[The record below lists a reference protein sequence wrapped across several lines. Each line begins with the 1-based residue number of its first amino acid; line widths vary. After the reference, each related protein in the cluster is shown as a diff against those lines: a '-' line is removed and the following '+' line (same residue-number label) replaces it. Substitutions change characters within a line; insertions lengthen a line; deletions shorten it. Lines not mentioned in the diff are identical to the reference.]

1 MGIFSNRDTG
11 QCKQLEKHGE
21 IFVGELEQR
30 KRFPGNTGTLPA
42 WETFSVVIY
51 RFLFFQHLCHQPS
64 RVLKET
70 SLQQLVQKLGCC
82 VV

>member
-42 WETFSVVIY
+42 WETFSVVI
-51 RFLFFQHLCHQPS
+51 
-64 RVLKET
+64 
-70 SLQQLVQKLGCC
+70 
-82 VV
+82 